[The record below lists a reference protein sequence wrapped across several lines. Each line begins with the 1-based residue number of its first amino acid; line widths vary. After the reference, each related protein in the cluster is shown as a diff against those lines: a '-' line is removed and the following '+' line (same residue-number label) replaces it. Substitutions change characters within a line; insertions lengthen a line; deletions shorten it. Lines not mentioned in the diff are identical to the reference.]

1 MAFHCYHTDRQ
12 MQVHELD
19 EVTNLIM
26 ERQYEELG
34 TLRKEV
40 LQLRSKSEVLENANA
55 DLKS

>member
-1 MAFHCYHTDRQ
+1 

-34 TLRKEV
+34 TLRQEV
-40 LQLRSKSEVLENANA
+40 QQLRSKSEALENANA
-55 DLKS
+55 DL